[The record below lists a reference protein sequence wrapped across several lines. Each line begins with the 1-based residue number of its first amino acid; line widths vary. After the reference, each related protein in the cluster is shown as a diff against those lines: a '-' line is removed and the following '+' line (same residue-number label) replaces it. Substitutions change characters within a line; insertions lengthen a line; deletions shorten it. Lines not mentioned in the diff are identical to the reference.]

1 MTSKNQKNKTEG
13 SVSPLHRKATTK
25 GQFRLQMVV
34 LREATG
40 ASFKTNT
47 LLAGTSHQ
55 NLY

>member
-13 SVSPLHRKATTK
+13 SVSPFHRKATTK